1 MGIEMKIAMLGWE
14 YPPFKVGGL
23 GTHCYGLTR
32 SLADKNVK
40 VDFYMPKTKHSAG
53 SSGKKNLVIKEVG
66 ETEIFPYDR
75 PDSISYSNLKLE
87 TNKTYYDLMK
97 GLKLKGSK
105 PMIKVKEEYYDLMK
119 KQMF

>member
-1 MGIEMKIAMLGWE
+1 MKVAMIGWE
-14 YPPFKVGGL
+14 YPPFKAGGL
-23 GTHCYGLTR
+23 ATHCYGLTR
-32 SLADKNVK
+32 SLADKNAK
-40 VDFYMPKTKHSAG
+40 IFFFMPKTKHKVKND
-53 SSGKKNLVIKEVG
+53 KKNLKIIEAG
-66 ETEIFPYDR
+66 EIDIFPYDR